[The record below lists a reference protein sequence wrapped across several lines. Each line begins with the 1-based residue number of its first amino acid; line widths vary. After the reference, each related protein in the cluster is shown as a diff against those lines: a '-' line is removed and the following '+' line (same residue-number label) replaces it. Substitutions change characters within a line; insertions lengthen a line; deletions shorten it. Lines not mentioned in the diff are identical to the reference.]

1 MTPLWSMGLFDN
13 INQFVEKQLED
24 FLRKHPHLELSALEE
39 QLKEQERDTKS
50 LIVEFQLKE
59 KALQA
64 EIITI
69 AEKIK
74 LWHTRVDT
82 ATAAGRRDLAE
93 AAKEREAA
101 LLRQGNQ
108 VWGKMEGTKKQIPRA
123 KELLQ
128 QIQQRLEA
136 VKAKSAEIKSAN
148 NETYSD
154 RYTKGWNQG
163 MNNNH
168 SDNSSTSDPLEAK
181 FQELE
186 VESELEQIKKNINH

>member
-1 MTPLWSMGLFDN
+1 MSIFDN

-50 LIVEFQLKE
+50 LIAQFRLKE
-59 KALQA
+59 KQLQQ
-64 EIITI
+64 EIIAI

-74 LWHTRVDT
+74 VWHTRVGT
-82 ATAAGRRDLAE
+82 AEAAGRPDLAE

-108 VWGKMEGTKKQIPRA
+108 VWGKMEGVKKRIPQA
-123 KELLQ
+123 EELLQ
-128 QIQQRLEA
+128 QIQQRLKVVQAKYAE
-136 VKAKSAEIKSAN
+136 VKSTTQDKSA
-148 NETYSD
+148 D

-163 MNNNH
+163 V
-168 SDNSSTSDPLEAK
+168 SDNSVNYSSDSDDPLEAK
-181 FQELE
+181 FQQLELDE
-186 VESELEQIKKNINH
+186 ELASIKKNMNK